1 VIGAEMPTGTDKY
14 QEIIQCEA
22 DETAGLVFIKVVSMP
37 YLGSIEFNTNEA
49 QKFAHQILDSV
60 EKIKKAGW

>member
-22 DETAGLVFIKVVSMP
+22 DETAGLVFIKVVAIPS
-37 YLGSIEFNTNEA
+37 LGSIEFTTKEA
-49 QKFAHQILDSV
+49 QNFAHQILASV